1 MAHSRILLLPDRLS
15 MVSRTLMDVWQR
27 RGRTF
32 SERSGLLQRA
42 DAIRGIMD
50 ESLLFL
56 QCVKGL
62 VLDVGCGNGIP
73 TLSLVQRHQVIG
85 VDFASTMLLR
95 AKSNLPSVG
104 FLRASI
110 DHLPLRSDSIQA
122 VTCFFVLSDYSNP
135 TNIVNELQR
144 VLQVQGRIILGDYS
158 SDDDLNNLMDEL
170 QVKILGKGREMF
182 RLSPEAMSIL
192 VQRSGLK
199 VKTVKKLS
207 HQLTIPLDTFIN
219 QLYLSSVGSEYRER
233 QLNKNQWRKF
243 LGGWVKGSE
252 VHLTRRFVLALGEN
266 PNP

>member
-1 MAHSRILLLPDRLS
+1 
-15 MVSRTLMDVWQR
+15 
-27 RGRTF
+27 
-32 SERSGLLQRA
+32 
-42 DAIRGIMD
+42 
-50 ESLLFL
+50 
-56 QCVKGL
+56 
-62 VLDVGCGNGIP
+62 
-73 TLSLVQRHQVIG
+73 
-85 VDFASTMLLR
+85 
-95 AKSNLPSVG
+95 
-104 FLRASI
+104 
-110 DHLPLRSDSIQA
+110 
-122 VTCFFVLSDYSNP
+122 
-135 TNIVNELQR
+135 
-144 VLQVQGRIILGDYS
+144 
-158 SDDDLNNLMDEL
+158 
-170 QVKILGKGREMF
+170 MF